1 MFRLFSIIVM
11 FNVLV
16 SHDLIATQ
24 QHNSFAHKV
33 ADIGIKIMAIL
44 GGTFSVGTM
53 IKKYKKQTSRN
64 DEEVKPLVEIQERL
78 TPQIYQGIYKDDG
91 AYFNVLENRMK
102 KLEAVQVEEKL
113 ASLVQKHNELESLIK
128 KIEQQ
133 LSQSTHKVEELEQT
147 VIQIR
152 PMNLQNSFFSPN
164 NSALINS
171 MTADY
176 QEETQQ

>member
-1 MFRLFSIIVM
+1 M

-33 ADIGIKIMAIL
+33 ADVGIKIMAIL

-53 IKKYKKQTSRN
+53 IKKYKKQASKN
-64 DEEVKPLVEIQERL
+64 DEDFKPLVEIQERL

-91 AYFNVLENRMK
+91 AYFNDLEKRMK
-102 KLEAVQVEEKL
+102 KLEALQLEEKL
-113 ASLVQKHNELESLIK
+113 ASLIQRHNELESFIK

-133 LSQSTHKVEELEQT
+133 LNQSTHKVEELEQA
-147 VIQIR
+147 VVQIK

-171 MTADY
+171 MTAEY
-176 QEETQQ
+176 HEGTEQQ